1 MGSAVPL
8 SIPFSDELVHTNIG
22 ATSRTQRTIRNDST
36 DISLDRI
43 NNNDDWLIIDMN
55 STNYSE
61 LRCGAEVE
69 LHKACFPVD
78 EVDEDERI
86 SFFSSNEYIFIAV

>member
-1 MGSAVPL
+1 
-8 SIPFSDELVHTNIG
+8 
-22 ATSRTQRTIRNDST
+22 
-36 DISLDRI
+36 
-43 NNNDDWLIIDMN
+43 MN